1 MGGQNRSG
9 LKKMTILVLIMAA
22 LSLTLFSCSTYCGQ
36 NRYHYLDMSEAQL
49 RQLEEPSSDAP
60 AAVIH
65 TTMGDIT
72 AVLYPEEAPVY
83 VEQFT
88 RLAKEGY
95 YDGTYVFQ
103 VQKDVYFSAGT
114 PDNTG
119 KLNGSLEASPQEN
132 VATETSANLWPFRG
146 ALCVPLTGHDRSFWN
161 NLFGDA
167 VDYCGTRFLVC
178 NSIEF
183 DDEIKAGLEEIDE
196 AAKNVTDAFMEKG
209 GVPNYAQQM
218 TVFGQAYGDES
229 FETIDKITA
238 VAVKAADPESKY
250 TAPVNDIIIEQIE
263 ITTWGEV
270 SAIVDKSAENA
281 NT

>member
-1 MGGQNRSG
+1 MGGNDRSG
-9 LKKMTILVLIMAA
+9 LKRMTIVVLIMAA

-36 NRYHYLDMSEAQL
+36 NRYHYLDMAEVQL
-49 RQLEEPSSDAP
+49 RQLEEPANDEP

-72 AVLYPEEAPVY
+72 AVLYPDEAPVY
-83 VEQFT
+83 VDQFI
-88 RLAKEGY
+88 RLSKEGY

-103 VQKDVYFSAGT
+103 VQKGVYFSAGT

-132 VATETSANLWPFRG
+132 VTVETSANLWPFRG
-146 ALCVPLTGHDRSFWN
+146 AFCVPLTGHDRSFWE
-161 NLFGDA
+161 NLFGNA

-183 DDEIKAGLEEIDE
+183 DDDIKAGLEEIDE
-196 AAKNVTDAFMEKG
+196 AAKDVTDAFIENG
-209 GVPNYAQQM
+209 GIPNYAQQM
-218 TVFGQAYGDES
+218 TVFAQAYGDES

-238 VAVKAADPESKY
+238 VAVKAADPESEY
-250 TAPVNDIIIEQIE
+250 TAPVEDILIEKIE

-270 SAIVDKSAENA
+270 AEVA